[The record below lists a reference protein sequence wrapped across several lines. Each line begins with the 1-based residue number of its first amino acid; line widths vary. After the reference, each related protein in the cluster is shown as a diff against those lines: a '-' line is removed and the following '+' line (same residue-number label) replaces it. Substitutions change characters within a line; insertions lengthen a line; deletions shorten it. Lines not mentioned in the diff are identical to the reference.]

1 MTGLTALW
9 LPILL
14 SAVLVFV
21 TSSIIHMA
29 SPWHKS
35 DYPRLPDEDGVMN
48 ALRPF
53 NIPPGDYMAPRP
65 SSGADMKS
73 PAFTEKRNKGPVVIM
88 TVMPNG
94 PWPMGSTMVR
104 WFVYLIVV
112 GALAAY
118 IAGRALPAGA
128 TYLQVFRFVGAS
140 AFLAHTMAY
149 WPLRIWYHRALST
162 TIKATVDGLLYA
174 LLTAGMFGWLWPK
187 A

>member
-14 SAVLVFV
+14 SAVIVFI

-29 SPWHKS
+29 TPWHKS
-35 DYPRLPDEDGVMN
+35 DYTRLPDEDGVMN

-53 NIPPGDYMAPRP
+53 NLAPGDYVMPRVE
-65 SSGADMKS
+65 SMADMKS
-73 PAFTEKRNKGPVVIM
+73 AAFKEKQNKGPVAMM

-94 PWPMGSTMVR
+94 QVGMAGMMFQ

-112 GALAAY
+112 GIFAGY
-118 IAGRALPAGA
+118 ISGRALGPGA
-128 TYLQVFRFVGAS
+128 DYLHVYRFVGAS
-140 AFLAHTMAY
+140 AFLAHSAAL
-149 WPLRIWYHRALST
+149 WPFSIWFRRSWTT
-162 TIKATVDGLLYA
+162 TIKATIDGLFFA
-174 LLTAGMFGWLWPK
+174 LLTAGTFGWLWPR